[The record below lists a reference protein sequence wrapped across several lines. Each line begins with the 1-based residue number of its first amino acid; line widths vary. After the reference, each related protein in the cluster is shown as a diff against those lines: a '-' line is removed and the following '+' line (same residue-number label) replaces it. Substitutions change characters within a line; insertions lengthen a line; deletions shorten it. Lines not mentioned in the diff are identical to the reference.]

1 MGEGSPEGDGQ
12 MNGLFWIGGALAVIC
27 IWNIATCA
35 PSTWRAEAA
44 WVVGAVGGGLL
55 MALAKGAF
63 S

>member
-1 MGEGSPEGDGQ
+1 

-35 PSTWRAEAA
+35 PSTWKTEAA